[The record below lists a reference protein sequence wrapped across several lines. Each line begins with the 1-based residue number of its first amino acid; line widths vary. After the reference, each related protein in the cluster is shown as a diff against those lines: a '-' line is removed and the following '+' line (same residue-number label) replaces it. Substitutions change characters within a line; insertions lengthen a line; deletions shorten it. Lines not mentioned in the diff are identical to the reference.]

1 MRYTITL
8 YAVAILLM
16 TTSCGTFGEA
26 FMAAMSE
33 YNTYGNSAGS
43 AYSTGGNVYSTG
55 GNMDYLLNPYYAAAQ
70 TTANGGYSTGSS
82 TSSQY
87 SSSSSYSSGSSS
99 SSSYSS
105 SSRSKDCSSLKVNQG
120 KWYCAN
126 TGKCGMCG
134 GDGLMDGSF
143 GLGANN
149 LKCTLCNGSGK
160 CKYCR

>member
-87 SSSSSYSSGSSS
+87 SSSSSYSS
-99 SSSYSS
+99 